1 MFIKQKINRIKTIEL
16 EQKRQKLY
24 QNIFFIKKIK
34 NY

>member
-1 MFIKQKINRIKTIEL
+1 MFIEWKINRIKTIEL

-24 QNIFFIKKIK
+24 QNIFFIKEIK